1 MQPISV
7 EKFADMVMKNNKG
20 YHKKELVKTLRETF
34 AAQKTV
40 QDVWSAAHRFG
51 QQEVRLPAVT
61 FADAGQ
67 TLMQGLSEERMSF
80 IIERRTNRQTEVN
93 KMYISEISTGAP
105 ENVAERVPL
114 EQKVYKVFAKLGIP
128 YERVDNDPASSM
140 EECEAIGVALGAP
153 VRKDVF
159 LCNQKK
165 TSFFLLIM
173 PDYKAFDTASF
184 SKKLGVSHMSFASP
198 ELMME
203 HIGCTP
209 GSASVVGV
217 MNDEDD
223 YVQVI
228 IDKDVAEHEWFV
240 CNTGINTTHLKF
252 KTQDLLKKFLP
263 YTHHRPRIV
272 DL

>member
-1 MQPISV
+1 
-7 EKFADMVMKNNKG
+7 
-20 YHKKELVKTLRETF
+20 
-34 AAQKTV
+34 
-40 QDVWSAAHRFG
+40 
-51 QQEVRLPAVT
+51 
-61 FADAGQ
+61 
-67 TLMQGLSEERMSF
+67 
-80 IIERRTNRQTEVN
+80 
-93 KMYISEISTGAP
+93 MYISEIFTGAP

-240 CNTGINTTHLKF
+240 CNTGIKTTHLKF

-263 YTHHRPRIV
+263 YTHHRPLIV

>member
-1 MQPISV
+1 MRSV
-7 EKFADMVMKNNKG
+7 FSTKTRAMCGLLFAD
-20 YHKKELVKTLRETF
+20 
-34 AAQKTV
+34 
-40 QDVWSAAHRFG
+40 
-51 QQEVRLPAVT
+51 
-61 FADAGQ
+61 ADAGQ

>member
-1 MQPISV
+1 
-7 EKFADMVMKNNKG
+7 
-20 YHKKELVKTLRETF
+20 
-34 AAQKTV
+34 
-40 QDVWSAAHRFG
+40 
-51 QQEVRLPAVT
+51 
-61 FADAGQ
+61 
-67 TLMQGLSEERMSF
+67 
-80 IIERRTNRQTEVN
+80 
-93 KMYISEISTGAP
+93 MYISEISTGAP

-240 CNTGINTTHLKF
+240 CNTGDQYHPPEI
-252 KTQDLLKKFLP
+252 
-263 YTHHRPRIV
+263 
-272 DL
+272 

>member
-1 MQPISV
+1 
-7 EKFADMVMKNNKG
+7 MVCG
-20 YHKKELVKTLRETF
+20 
-34 AAQKTV
+34 
-40 QDVWSAAHRFG
+40 HRFG

-80 IIERRTNRQTEVN
+80 IIERRRNRQTEVN

>member
-1 MQPISV
+1 
-7 EKFADMVMKNNKG
+7 
-20 YHKKELVKTLRETF
+20 
-34 AAQKTV
+34 
-40 QDVWSAAHRFG
+40 
-51 QQEVRLPAVT
+51 
-61 FADAGQ
+61 
-67 TLMQGLSEERMSF
+67 
-80 IIERRTNRQTEVN
+80 
-93 KMYISEISTGAP
+93 MYISEISTGAP

-173 PDYKAFDTASF
+173 TDYKAFDTASF